1 MPILRSDGM
10 DSLVPVVSLI
20 HEALGSSLHW
30 RVVSECNLVLNNYM
44 QNRV

>member
-1 MPILRSDGM
+1 MDG
-10 DSLVPVVSLI
+10 LVPVGSLI